1 MTSQVVD
8 FYCHDGTDRHGRSVL
23 DMIAMTDR
31 ELESHHDIIQWMF
44 PLHETSSVN
53 PDCPLVDEHSAHVL
67 RENIDAH
74 QRMHEM
80 ITRFGR
86 FLGFELDEDGQ
97 FIADPSL
104 ASNRDNW
111 HSPMNHNHLRITRVI
126 RSLRLFGFEKEA
138 RAFYEAVSKSAVQS
152 QCATERTLAYW
163 KQALEDPV
171 FAPIG

>member
-1 MTSQVVD
+1 MTSRVVD
-8 FYCHDGTDRHGRSVL
+8 FYAHEGTDYSGRTVL

-53 PDCPLVDEHSAHVL
+53 PDCPLVDEQSASVL
-67 RENIDAH
+67 KENIDAR

-86 FLGFELDEDGQ
+86 FLGFELDEDGK
-97 FIADPSL
+97 FLPDPSL

-111 HSPMNHNHLRITRVI
+111 HSSMNHNHIRITRVI
-126 RSLRLFGFEKEA
+126 RSLRLFGFEREA
-138 RAFYEAVSKSAVQS
+138 KTFYEAVSQSAIES
-152 QCATERTLAYW
+152 QCVTDRTLAYW
-163 KQALEDPV
+163 KQALEGPV
-171 FAPIG
+171 FDSLR